1 MFGLHF
7 FQGDWLGFV
16 LYLSSPVLCLAFGV
30 MQSEDQHHQ
39 PRLRGT
45 GCAHLTTGRDIHSPG
60 ARPIIFVLQSVI
72 PVDFKELHPSLF
84 PSN

>member
-1 MFGLHF
+1 
-7 FQGDWLGFV
+7 
-16 LYLSSPVLCLAFGV
+16 

-84 PSN
+84 PSNWKQTDDFFDCVKDIF